1 MASEILAAVKQPY
14 SNFNPLP
21 PSSEAL
27 EHRVYSPEEEKQIAQ
42 LMPLAETI
50 ATDPEVARLF
60 GVMKWEEMGDSDR
73 SRRFSGKHP
82 LPECEINGQEY
93 VYSVPVVAGILPLK
107 DKWDSTVRYSAIS
120 VMKDNWREDPDAWR
134 VTWLDLQTGETSR
147 IDVFG
152 VTIDAK
158 RHANIVLKPDNYDNI
173 PPLSRPGI
181 GRVPMCDL
189 ERITARLDEY
199 YHAWQAQY
207 SDGLRQ
213 SGQIIDI
220 ELLNEAMVRA
230 MGVRIDEEVF
240 GDYTG
245 QQTEENGEPMALPA
259 ITAAR
264 YIVSAAVNEPALSGT
279 A

>member
-1 MASEILAAVKQPY
+1 MASEILTAVKQPY

-27 EHRVYSPEEEKQIAQ
+27 EKRVYSPEEEKQIAQ

-107 DKWDSTVRYSAIS
+107 DKWDDTVRYSAVS

-147 IDVFG
+147 IDVLS

-158 RHANIVLKPDNYDNI
+158 RHANIVLKPDNYDNT

-189 ERITARLDEY
+189 ERITVKLDKD

-220 ELLNEAMVRA
+220 DLLNEAMVRA

-245 QQTEENGEPMALPA
+245 RQTEEDGKPMASPA
-259 ITAAR
+259 ITAAQ
-264 YIVSAAVNEPALSGT
+264 YIVSATVNEPALSGT

>member
-1 MASEILAAVKQPY
+1 MASEILATVEQPY

-27 EHRVYSPEEEKQIAQ
+27 EHRVYSPEEERLIAE
-42 LMPLAETI
+42 LIPLANTI
-50 ATDPEVARLF
+50 ATDPEIASAF
-60 GVMKWEEMGDSDR
+60 GIMKWEEMGDSDR

-82 LPECEINGQEY
+82 LPERKINGEEY

-158 RHANIVLKPDNYDNI
+158 RRADIVLKPANYDNI

-189 ERITARLDEY
+189 ERITVKLDED

-220 ELLNEAMVRA
+220 ELLNEAMAREI
-230 MGVRIDEEVF
+230 GTRIDEEVF
-240 GDYTG
+240 GDYRP
-245 QQTEENGEPMALPA
+245 ENGELATVPSAVV
-259 ITAAR
+259 AAR
-264 YIVSAAVNEPALSGT
+264 YIINAAANEPAPE
-279 A
+279 

>member
-1 MASEILAAVKQPY
+1 MASEILTAVKQPY
-14 SNFNPLP
+14 SNFNPFLP

-27 EHRVYSPEEEKQIAQ
+27 EHRVYSPEEELLITE
-42 LMPLAETI
+42 LIPLANTI
-50 ATDPEVARLF
+50 ATDPEIASAF

-82 LPECEINGQEY
+82 LPERKINGEEY

-107 DKWDSTVRYSAIS
+107 DKWDGTVRYSAIS

-152 VTIDAK
+152 VTIDTK
-158 RHANIVLKPDNYDNI
+158 RHADIVLKPDNYGNI

-181 GRVPMCDL
+181 GRVPMRDL
-189 ERITARLDEY
+189 ERITVKLDKD

-259 ITAAR
+259 IT
-264 YIVSAAVNEPALSGT
+264 G
-279 A
+279 